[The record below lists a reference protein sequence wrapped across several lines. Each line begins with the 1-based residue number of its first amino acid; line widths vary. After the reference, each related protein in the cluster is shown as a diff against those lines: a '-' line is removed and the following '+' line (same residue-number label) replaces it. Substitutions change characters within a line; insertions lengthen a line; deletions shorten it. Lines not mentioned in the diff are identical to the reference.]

1 MGQQWYYIRSGKRAG
16 PISAAAL
23 QQLASSGQLL
33 PSDLVWKEGL
43 PTWTPAEKIQGLFAA
58 AAYGAA
64 PPVPPPPAQADAG
77 TVIAVVGIVLGSL
90 ALVSSCI
97 PFFGL
102 LLGSSGA
109 ILSGIAL
116 SLRGGKAKAVTGLV
130 LSVLAIVSSLI
141 FPLVVDYLWEKEL
154 KNIGII
160 REKEPEKEKDEI
172 PW

>member
-1 MGQQWYYIRSGKRAG
+1 M
-16 PISAAAL
+16 
-23 QQLASSGQLL
+23 
-33 PSDLVWKEGL
+33 VWKEGL

-64 PPVPPPPAQADAG
+64 PPVPPPPAQADPG
-77 TVIAVVGIVLGSL
+77 TRIAVAAIVLGSL

-116 SLRGGKAKAVTGLV
+116 YKASSLRGGKAKAVTGLV
-130 LSVLAIVSSLI
+130 LSVLAIVSSMI
-141 FPLVVDYLWEKEL
+141 FPLVEDYLWEKL
-154 KNIGII
+154 LNKAGII
-160 REKEPEKEKDEI
+160 RKKEPDESPQKEPDESP